1 MRPVRLARIAA
12 EAEGVRLRGL
22 ATRIATRVVLAVVA
36 LVFVI
41 GAIVFA
47 HVAAWYE
54 IRTALDQTFLVTT
67 GIMAGAD
74 LLIAIALGLLASRSR
89 PGRVEREALD
99 VRRQAIRGIS
109 GTLSVTQLLIPAL
122 RLMANMRR
130 ARRRR

>member
-36 LVFVI
+36 LVFII

-54 IRTALDQTFLVTT
+54 IRAGLDQTFLITT
-67 GIMAGAD
+67 GIMGGAD
-74 LLIAIALGLLASRSR
+74 LLIAIILGLLASRSR
-89 PGRVEREALD
+89 PSRVEREALE
-99 VRRQAIRGIS
+99 VRRQAIQGIS
-109 GTLSVTQLLIPAL
+109 GTLSVTQMLIPAL

>member
-12 EAEGVRLRGL
+12 EAECVRLRGL

-54 IRTALDQTFLVTT
+54 IRIALEQTFLITT
-67 GIMAGAD
+67 GIMGGAD
-74 LLIAIALGLLASRSR
+74 LVIAIVLALLASRSR
-89 PGRVEREALD
+89 PSRVERDALE
-99 VRRQAIRGIS
+99 VRRQAIQGIS
-109 GTLSVTQLLIPAL
+109 NTVSVTQMLIPAV
-122 RLMANMRR
+122 RLMASLRR
-130 ARRRR
+130 TRRRR